1 MFPGLFK
8 GRFLILLLL
17 LYGIMLVFLCF
28 AGSVHFWETLV
39 KTGLR
44 DGEIKSLV
52 EKLKLIASY
61 LSCDREQAKSESS
74 KNTKARE
81 QHRF

>member
-1 MFPGLFK
+1 
-8 GRFLILLLL
+8 
-17 LYGIMLVFLCF
+17 
-28 AGSVHFWETLV
+28 V

-44 DGEIKSLV
+44 DGEIKNLV